1 MVAVHQVTVLQMEDD
16 VEVSDATMDS
26 WHMSREVDAE
36 SIVRL
41 YHEAGRPV
49 TSDPT

>member
-1 MVAVHQVTVLQMEDD
+1 MLQMEDD
-16 VEVSDATMDS
+16 VEVSGVTMPC
-26 WHMSREVDAE
+26 WHMSGEVDVE

-49 TSDPT
+49 TSDLT